1 MLETREERVRLL
13 KAGILGNKIEE
24 LYISGNNFKIL
35 NQAIL
40 FETPIKIFAFHKS
53 GVRFSPPVPYFQDQ

>member
-24 LYISGNNFKIL
+24 LYILSNNLKIL
-35 NQAIL
+35 NQAVL
-40 FETPIKIFAFHKS
+40 FVALI
-53 GVRFSPPVPYFQDQ
+53 

>member
-13 KAGILGNKIEE
+13 RAGIAGKKIEE

-35 NQAIL
+35 NPSIFFV
-40 FETPIKIFAFHKS
+40 FE
-53 GVRFSPPVPYFQDQ
+53 